1 MKQSGTGKIQFNTE
15 DLPFIL
21 GNTLTSGF
29 DRNDE
34 DNDTDLKQDLSQD
47 QNDKGH
53 FQVGIKADGW
63 SGLHLDQLGDENV
76 CIPNTRNEELVSSI
90 GHLLDS
96 RARNIVPVHYEE
108 SSKSPIKLISTTAKK
123 SDQRKKTDDKQK
135 QDQIQPKSDTRR
147 VPNHKLADIL
157 MERHR
162 FSVIENNLYYWN
174 QTLGYYVG
182 LVGEKADIFIRQ
194 SIPDNLKG
202 LITFRISEEIT
213 QWLKTKDQLQI
224 SDEILAKRKDYVAFT
239 NCIVKISDSSI
250 RSHQPDYYFTSVVNA
265 EFPLQR
271 QSAYGYHFE
280 KFIRQ
285 VTGGNHQ
292 KYFRLQEL
300 FGLVISEIREVKV
313 IPFLLGP
320 KDSGKSIVLKILE
333 HLIGQEFFTNLSFEE
348 LNQPSFLCQLF
359 GKKLNACGEVSEI
372 ALNRL
377 DVFKKLSGGD
387 YVMARYLYGQ
397 AFKFINKSVLL
408 FAGNDLPTI
417 RGIDRSNAFSQ
428 RLLIFPFSFQVP
440 KEDQDIHLFD
450 KLLKEMPYI
459 AKWSLIGLKRWCQN
473 NYQFTSCDEIEE
485 IAREYS
491 EQNNSVKNFIST
503 CCILDPD
510 LRTHNDV
517 LESAYRTFCRDNGII
532 EETDKVFHKCM
543 QGTIGLK
550 HTRFRQND
558 ENKNGYIGIALRSNQ
573 LEEGGVFE
581 TER

>member
-1 MKQSGTGKIQFNTE
+1 MTIGTKRTTNNNSFPKIGRA
-15 DLPFIL
+15 LI
-21 GNTLTSGF
+21 GGLTCY
-29 DRNDE
+29 DE
-34 DNDTDLKQDLSQD
+34 RDGTNDTYGNSAGAFDLGIVAD
-47 QNDKGH
+47 QY
-53 FQVGIKADGW
+53 A
-63 SGLHLDQLGDENV
+63 GLRGYEEE
-76 CIPNTRNEELVSSI
+76 TRHRPKDYIDAGSIATI
-90 GHLLDS
+90 GHLLDNGS
-96 RARNIVPVHYEE
+96 IHIVQVDYEDP
-108 SSKSPIKLISTTAKK
+108 SKSSTKATSSSAKISA
-123 SDQRKKTDDKQK
+123 QRKKTNEKQ
-135 QDQIQPKSDTRR
+135 QERSQPKLDTKR
-147 VPNHKLADIL
+147 VPNHKLADLL

-162 FSVIENNLYYWN
+162 FAVIENNLYYWN
-174 QTLGYYVG
+174 PTSGYYIG

-194 SIPDNLKG
+194 SIPEHLKG

-213 QWLKTKDQLQI
+213 QWVKTKDQLQV
-224 SDEILAKRKDYVAFT
+224 SDEILAKRKDYVAFI
-239 NCIVKISDSSI
+239 NGIVRISDFSI
-250 RSHQPDYYFTSVVNA
+250 HSHHPDYYFTSVVKTDY
-265 EFPLQR
+265 PLIEQA
-271 QSAYGYHFE
+271 AYGITFE

-285 VTGGNHQ
+285 VTGGSRQ

-300 FGLVISEIREVKV
+300 FGYVISEIREVKV

-387 YVMARYLYGQ
+387 YVMARFLYGQ

-440 KEDQDIHLFD
+440 KEDQDIQLFD

-459 AKWSLIGLKRWCQN
+459 AKWSLHGLKRWCEN
-473 NYQFTSCDEIEE
+473 NYQFTTCDEIEE
-485 IAREYS
+485 IARGYS
-491 EQNNSVKNFIST
+491 ERNNSVKSFVDT

-510 LRTHNDV
+510 LRTHNEE
-517 LESAYRTFCRDNGII
+517 LESAYRDFCRDNDLI
-532 EETDKVFHKCM
+532 EESDKAFHRTM
-543 QGTIGLK
+543 QSLEGLK
-550 HTRFRQND
+550 HSRFRLND
-558 ENKNGYIGIALRSNQ
+558 MNKNGYIGIGLTTKRS
-573 LEEGGVFE
+573 EGEKYGAE
-581 TER
+581 